1 MSKHEGRIFL
11 ERLVQLRGSYRS
23 IEHEATA
30 LSVQDAI
37 AYAID
42 LLGDPDRLDAI
53 LDGTATRG
61 VQQGASTS
69 NAA

>member
-11 ERLVQLRGSYRS
+11 ERLVQLRGTYCSV
-23 IEHEATA
+23 EHEATD
-30 LSVQDAI
+30 LTVKDAI

-53 LDGTATRG
+53 VGETASEV
-61 VQQGASTS
+61 VQQSAPTT
-69 NAA
+69 NPA